1 MKLYIDDA
9 DTKKIRELMNYLPID
24 GITTN
29 PTIIARSAR
38 PPFEVLREIR
48 EIIGHGRDLHVEVL
62 RRDCEGMI
70 EEAHRILRIL
80 GDDTYIKIP
89 VTPDGYRAIRA
100 LSEEGVR
107 VTATAIL
114 SPMQAF
120 LAAKA
125 GASFVAPYVN
135 RIDEMGYDGEGVA
148 LSIREMLAV
157 HEYPCEV
164 LAASFKNSMQIKSLC
179 EEGIECVTA
188 PPDVLE
194 ALIFNPSTD
203 VSVDRFEQNFRR
215 AYGEDATMLT
225 VPE

>member
-9 DTKKIRELMNYLPID
+9 DTAKIRELDAIFPVD
-24 GITTN
+24 GVTTN
-29 PTIIARSAR
+29 PTILARSGR
-38 PPFEVLREIR
+38 SPFEVLREIR
-48 EIIGHGRDLHVEVL
+48 EILGPGRDLHVEVL
-62 RRDCEGMI
+62 SRDCEGMVQ
-70 EEAHRILRIL
+70 EARRICRIL
-80 GDDTYIKIP
+80 GDETYIKVP
-89 VTPDGYRAIRA
+89 VTPEGYKAIRA
-100 LSEEGVR
+100 LSEDGFR

-125 GASFVAPYVN
+125 GAAFVAPYVN

-148 LSIREMLAV
+148 LSIQQMLEL
-157 HEYPCEV
+157 HDYPCEV
-164 LAASFKNSMQIKSLC
+164 LAASFKNSQQIQSLC
-179 EEGIECVTA
+179 EEGIDCVTA
-188 PPDVLE
+188 PPDVIE

-203 VSVDRFEQNFRR
+203 VSVDRFENNFRK